1 MAVFITLCKGTVK
14 IIYNHFRTWLGSGE
28 YFLSSVEGPA
38 SSLPVLFSDARAL
51 FNPRYSSFRVE
62 TVGPVL
68 KQTW

>member
-14 IIYNHFRTWLGSGE
+14 IIYNHFRTWLGPGE

-38 SSLPVLFSDARAL
+38 SSLSALLSDARAL
-51 FNPRYSSFRVE
+51 FNPKYSSFRAE
-62 TVGPVL
+62 TAGSVL